1 MIVNRP
7 YLINFPKISDDRGNL
22 TFIQY
27 PDHIP
32 FKIKRAYW
40 VYDIPSGQTLKGNA
54 FKTQEEIII
63 TLSGSV
69 EIYTSDGITE
79 ESITLNRPYVGLH
92 IPNMTWRQLR
102 NFSTNTVVLILSSK
116 EFDEKDYIRDYNQ
129 FSTLK

>member
-1 MIVNRP
+1 MINRP

-22 TFIQY
+22 TFIQN
-27 PDHIP
+27 PDHVP
-32 FKIKRAYW
+32 FEIQRVYW
-40 VYDIPSGQTLKGNA
+40 IYDVPSGQTRGGHA

-92 IPNMTWRQLR
+92 VPKMTWRQLR
-102 NFSTNTVVLILSSK
+102 NFSTNTVIMILSSHPFN
-116 EFDEKDYIRDYNQ
+116 EDDYIRDYSQ
-129 FSTLK
+129 FSTIR

>member
-1 MIVNRP
+1 MINRP

-22 TFIQY
+22 TFIQN
-27 PDHIP
+27 PDHVP
-32 FKIKRAYW
+32 FEIQRVYW
-40 VYDIPSGQTLKGNA
+40 IYDVPSGQTRGGHA

-92 IPNMTWRQLR
+92 VPKMTWRQLR
-102 NFSTNTVVLILSSK
+102 NFSTNTVIMILSSDPFN
-116 EFDEKDYIRDYNQ
+116 EEDYIRDYSQ
-129 FSTLK
+129 FSTIR

>member
-1 MIVNRP
+1 MINRP

-22 TFIQY
+22 TFIQN
-27 PDHIP
+27 PEHIP
-32 FKIKRAYW
+32 FEIQRVYW
-40 VYDIPSGQTLKGNA
+40 IYDVPSGQTLGGHA

-69 EIYTSDGITE
+69 EIYTSDGVTE

-92 IPNMTWRQLR
+92 IPRMTWRQLR
-102 NFSTNTVVLILSSK
+102 NFSTNTVVLILSSDS
-116 EFDEKDYIRDYNQ
+116 FDETDYIRDYNQ